1 MSLDTLAPAATAAK
15 PTEAVIALWPGE
27 PPEPSPGGVGPEISF
42 QTQAASG
49 AMTTMLRNVVTP
61 TLSVFR
67 PDAAKANGV
76 GVIVCPGG
84 GWRILAWEHEGL
96 DVARWLAARGYTA
109 FLLKYRL
116 RPTEPDP
123 DRYAEDVA
131 SLTARI
137 TAQVMSS
144 ATPARTSKEL
154 LGDEATLRARAA
166 AAADGRRALA
176 LVRERAAEWGVKPDR
191 IGMIGFSAGAFLTAD
206 VALAPGGPPLAFAA
220 PIYGG
225 DLAGQAVPADAPPL
239 FIAVAADD
247 RLLYKVVEQF
257 FVDWSDAGR
266 PVEFHVFAH
275 GGHGF
280 GLSRMNLPVDRWIDL
295 FGDWLADLGFA

>member
-1 MSLDTLAPAATAAK
+1 MSLDTLEAAGAASQSA
-15 PTEAVIALWPGE
+15 EEVVALWPGE
-27 PPEPSPGGVGPEISF
+27 PPEPSPGGVGPEIGFAS
-42 QTQAASG
+42 QAAGG
-49 AMTTMLRNVVTP
+49 AMTTMLRNVVKP
-61 TLSVFR
+61 TLTVFR
-67 PDAAKANGV
+67 PDAARANGV
-76 GVIVCPGG
+76 GVIVAPGG

-96 DVARWLAARGYTA
+96 DLARWLAARGYTA

-123 DRYAEDVA
+123 EKYAQGVA
-131 SLTARI
+131 ELTARLTTQI
-137 TAQVMSS
+137 MTSK
-144 ATPARTSKEL
+144 PARRSGDL
-154 LGDEATLRARAA
+154 LGDAATVRARAA

-206 VALAPGGPPLAFAA
+206 VAMEPGGPPLAFAA

-225 DLAGQAVPADAPPL
+225 DTLERPVPADAPPL

-247 RLLYKVVEQF
+247 RLLFHMVDQF
-257 FVDWSDAGR
+257 YRDWLDGGGAA
-266 PVEFHVFAH
+266 EFHVFTH

-280 GLSRMNLPVDRWIDL
+280 GMARMNLPVDRWIDL
-295 FGDWLADLGFA
+295 FGDWLTDHGFA

>member
-1 MSLDTLAPAATAAK
+1 MSLDTLEPAAAAR
-15 PTEAVIALWPGE
+15 PTEEVIALWPGA

-67 PDAAKANGV
+67 PDVAKANGV

-123 DRYAEDVA
+123 DKYAEDVA
-131 SLTARI
+131 EMTARI
-137 TAQVMSS
+137 TAQIMSS
-144 ATPARTSKEL
+144 PQPARTSGEL
-154 LGDEATLRARAA
+154 LGDKATVRARAA
-166 AAADGRRALA
+166 AADDGRRALA

-191 IGMIGFSAGAFLTAD
+191 IGMIGFSAGAFLTGD
-206 VALAPGGPPLAFAA
+206 VALNPDGPPLAFAA

-225 DLAGQAVPADAPPL
+225 DLAGQAAPADAPPL

-266 PVEFHVFAH
+266 PVEFHVFAR

-280 GLSRMNLPVDRWIDL
+280 GMSRMNLPVDRWIDL